1 MVTKSARISILA
13 HVSYLSTGNSE
24 DEGARRTERFLME
37 DRAGVRRNAHFV
49 HSIEGIDNFY
59 VDVLGSSASRS
70 RVVVTRSCRLCRG
83 LTNEV
88 SPDEGLTNEVNEVS
102 PDEVFERREV
112 FRSFKHRPHE
122 AQRSSAASVRKKC
135 QLQTNTLAK
144 TPTDISKDDI
154 WIN

>member
-1 MVTKSARISILA
+1 MVVIKSARIPILA
-13 HVSYLSTGNSE
+13 HVSYLSPGNSE

-49 HSIEGIDNFY
+49 HSIEAIVNFC
-59 VDVLGSSASRS
+59 VDVVGSTASRS

-88 SPDEGLTNEVNEVS
+88 SPDE
-102 PDEVFERREV
+102 VFERRTV